1 MERIIKIEPKNL
13 IEIEEGRKYFIVP
26 FARTI
31 HYTIT
36 GGNSDMAK
44 HKGKICFVTYAD
56 SSGVFYRFNLRHMRY
71 IWANDCVAG
80 ELYKKPEKF
89 VCDDLCQKKV
99 RLKTKRELLKNSQIK
114 IEGDWIIT
122 DYMKYN
128 YNIYKLLENALGRII
143 DCDDINNFYEIK
155 INSTTT
161 IYLTDD
167 FFEVIEKPKETGE
180 KMEVKNLEELKK
192 EMISKVDV
200 EKMKKILSACF
211 KTKGTSLKGIEKILD
226 KWAENKAL
234 IYLAFG
240 KKLVLEKD
248 IEFKKEER
256 EIWTEIMELIG
267 KYPYLY
273 WFAVN
278 NYRTMC
284 RNEYEPFSS
293 DFHNKTKIPTNRM
306 KFTKLISLLEENM
319 TPLESL
325 KELSEEEKNIY
336 LKLKEKVKYTSPI
349 LDDYSKIIS
358 SNKIKGKLKVSID
371 PIDYIL
377 MSHNKSGWDSCYN
390 IAKGG
395 ESRHFG
401 EYANGLFSYMQ
412 DKHTVISYK
421 HSENLYEFKIG
432 RSKFNEYSR
441 NWRQVIYI
449 DIENKGFITSRQYP
463 NRNDAISENVRNMI
477 EESLSEYYK
486 CENKWTTR
494 KLTNNVGE
502 AQDYFKDDGIGY
514 NDILHDNQL
523 DGAKIVRLKAE
534 KNELHFH
541 TGIPTICPI
550 CGYEEVSN
558 QRVPICDNCYS
569 DEED

>member
-1 MERIIKIEPKNL
+1 MERIFKIEPKNF
-13 IEIEEGRKYFIVP
+13 IEIKEGKKYFLVP
-26 FARTI
+26 FENTI
-31 HYTIT
+31 LATTT
-36 GGNSDMAK
+36 GGNSDMAQN
-44 HKGKICFVTYAD
+44 KGKICFVNCTLSEGIIYK
-56 SSGVFYRFNLRHMRY
+56 FNLGYVGY

-80 ELYKKPEKF
+80 ELYKKSEKF
-89 VCDDLCQKKV
+89 IHADLCQKKV
-99 RLKTKRELLKNSQIK
+99 RLKTKQELLKNSQIK

-143 DCDDINNFYEIK
+143 DFDNINNFYEIK

-167 FFEVIEKPKETGE
+167 FFEVIEESKETGE
-180 KMEVKNLEELKK
+180 KMEVKNLEEIKK

-211 KTKGTSLKGIEKILD
+211 RTKGTSLKGIEKILD
-226 KWAENKAL
+226 KWAENKAP

-240 KKLVLEKD
+240 KQLVLEKD
-248 IEFKKEER
+248 IEFEKEER
-256 EIWTEIMELIG
+256 EIWTEIQELIG

-278 NYRTMC
+278 NCRTMC

-358 SNKIKGKLKVSID
+358 GNKIKGKLKVSID

-401 EYANGLFSYMQ
+401 EYTNGLFSYMR
-412 DKHTVISYK
+412 DAHTVISYK

-432 RSKFNEYSR
+432 RSKFNDYSR

-494 KLTNNVGE
+494 NLTNNVE
-502 AQDYFKDDGIGY
+502 KAQDYFEDEGIGY
-514 NDILHDNQL
+514 NDILHDNSL
-523 DGAKIVRLKAE
+523 EGAKIVRLKAE

-550 CGYEEVSN
+550 CGKSGIYN
-558 QRVPICDNCYS
+558 QRIPLCDRCYERS
-569 DEED
+569 ED

>member
-1 MERIIKIEPKNL
+1 MERIFKIEPKNL

-26 FARTI
+26 FESTIRT
-31 HYTIT
+31 TIT
-36 GGNSDMAK
+36 GGNSDMARY
-44 HKGKICFVTYAD
+44 KGKICFVTYAD
-56 SSGVFYRFNLRHMRY
+56 SSRLFCKFDIRRTKY

-80 ELYKKPEKF
+80 ELYKKSEKF

-99 RLKTKRELLKNSQIK
+99 RLKTKRELLKNRQIK

-128 YNIYKLLENALGRII
+128 YNIYKLLENAVGRII
-143 DCDDINNFYEIK
+143 DCDNINNFYEIK

-167 FFEVIEKPKETGE
+167 FFEVIEKTKETGE
-180 KMEVKNLEELKK
+180 KMEVKNLEEIKK
-192 EMISKVDV
+192 EMISKVDI

-211 KTKGTSLKGIEKILD
+211 RTKGTSLKGIEKILD

-240 KKLVLEKD
+240 KQLVLEKD

-256 EIWTEIMELIG
+256 EIWAEIQELIK

-278 NYRTMC
+278 NCRTMC
-284 RNEYEPFSS
+284 RNEYELFSS

-358 SNKIKGKLKVSID
+358 GNKIKGKLKVSID

-390 IAKGG
+390 IAKSG

-401 EYANGLFSYMQ
+401 EYTNGLFSYMQ
-412 DKHTVISYK
+412 DAHTVISYK
-421 HSENLYEFKIG
+421 HSEKTYEFKIG
-432 RSKFNEYSR
+432 CSKFNDYSR

-463 NRNDAISENVRNMI
+463 NRNDAVSENVRNMI
-477 EESLSEYYK
+477 EKRLSDYFK
-486 CENKWTTR
+486 CENKWVTKSVT
-494 KLTNNVGE
+494 KNVTE
-502 AQDYFKDDGIGY
+502 AQDCFEDEGIGY
-514 NDILHDNQL
+514 NDILHDNSL

-534 KNELHFH
+534 KNELYFY

-550 CGYEEVSN
+550 CGKSEIYN
-558 QRVPICDNCYS
+558 QRIPLCDRCY
-569 DEED
+569 ERGED

>member
-1 MERIIKIEPKNL
+1 MERIFEIEPKNL
-13 IEIEEGRKYFIVP
+13 IEIEEGKKYFIVP

-31 HYTIT
+31 HTTIT
-36 GGNSDMAK
+36 GGNSDMAQC
-44 HKGKICFVTYAD
+44 KGKICFVTCVN
-56 SSGVFYRFNLRHMRY
+56 SNGLFYRFNMRHIGY

-80 ELYKKPEKF
+80 ELYKKSEKF
-89 VCDDLCQKKV
+89 VCDDLLQKKV
-99 RLKTKRELLKNSQIK
+99 RLKTKQELLKNSQIK

-143 DCDDINNFYEIK
+143 DFDNINNFYEIK
-155 INSTTT
+155 INSSTT

-167 FFEVIEKPKETGE
+167 FFEVVEKPKEIGE
-180 KMEVKNLEELKK
+180 KMKIENLEELKK

-211 KTKGTSLKGIEKILD
+211 RTKGTSLKGIEKILD
-226 KWAENKAL
+226 TWAENKVL

-240 KKLVLEKD
+240 KQLVLEKD
-248 IEFKKEER
+248 IEFEKEER

-278 NYRTMC
+278 NCRTMC

-358 SNKIKGKLKVSID
+358 GNKTKGKLKVSID
-371 PIDYIL
+371 PLDYIL

-390 IAKGG
+390 IAKNG

-401 EYANGLFSYMQ
+401 EYTNGLFSYME
-412 DKHTVISYK
+412 DAHTVISYK

-463 NRNDAISENVRNMI
+463 NRNYAVSEKVRNMI
-477 EESLSEYYK
+477 EEALSTFYK
-486 CENKWTTR
+486 CENKWTT
-494 KLTNNVGE
+494 KNVTNNIE
-502 AQDYFKDDGIGY
+502 KTQNCFEDDGIGY
-514 NDILHDNQL
+514 NDILHDNNL
-523 DGAKIVRLKAE
+523 DGAKMVRLKAE
-534 KNELHFH
+534 KNELHFY
-541 TGIPTICPI
+541 TGILTICPV
-550 CGYEEVSN
+550 CGKTRITN
-558 QRVPICDNCYS
+558 QRNPLCSQCY
-569 DEED
+569 ERGED